1 MFPHKSNQRVVL
13 LEKYIVFF
21 DIFSCSAIAW
31 DGEVYEKIQSIDVT
45 GGGNYGFRV
54 TLEGAPP
61 ICGNANTWG
70 FLNDTDSN
78 YQTYVSVLLAAKAA
92 KMNVTIFTVRDV
104 NGYCHVG
111 HVSIN

>member
-1 MFPHKSNQRVVL
+1 MGKIAAMLLMVL
-13 LEKYIVFF
+13 
-21 DIFSCSAIAW
+21 FSGATVAW
-31 DGEVYEKIQSIDVT
+31 DGEVYGKLQSIDVT
-45 GGGNYGFRV
+45 GGSNYGFRV
-54 TLEGAPP
+54 TFEGAPP

-104 NGYCHVG
+104 NGYCHIG
-111 HVSIN
+111 HISVN